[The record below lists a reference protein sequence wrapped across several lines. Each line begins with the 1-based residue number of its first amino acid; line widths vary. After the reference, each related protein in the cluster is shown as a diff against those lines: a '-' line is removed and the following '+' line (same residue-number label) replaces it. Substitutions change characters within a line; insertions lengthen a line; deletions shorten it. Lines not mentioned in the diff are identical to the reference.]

1 MEWLES
7 FCKPRLIRRDE
18 EKVCMISHQ
27 AIRDNENPSLHRVM
41 NKLLKEEISVLI
53 IEEDLGSMVTSLGNV
68 MEKFGH
74 YDPGSSWH
82 AALIDG

>member
-1 MEWLES
+1 
-7 FCKPRLIRRDE
+7 
-18 EKVCMISHQ
+18 MISHQ
-27 AIRDNENPSLHRVM
+27 AIRDDENPSLHRVM
-41 NKLLKEEISVLI
+41 NKLFKEEISVLI

-68 MEKFGH
+68 IEKSGH

>member
-1 MEWLES
+1 VKWLES

-18 EKVCMISHQ
+18 EEVRMISHQ
-27 AIRDNENPSLHRVM
+27 AIRDDENPSLHRVM
-41 NKLLKEEISVLI
+41 NKLFKEEISVLI

-82 AALIDG
+82 AALIDR

>member
-1 MEWLES
+1 
-7 FCKPRLIRRDE
+7 
-18 EKVCMISHQ
+18 
-27 AIRDNENPSLHRVM
+27 M

-68 MEKFGH
+68 MENFGH

>member
-1 MEWLES
+1 
-7 FCKPRLIRRDE
+7 
-18 EKVCMISHQ
+18 
-27 AIRDNENPSLHRVM
+27 M